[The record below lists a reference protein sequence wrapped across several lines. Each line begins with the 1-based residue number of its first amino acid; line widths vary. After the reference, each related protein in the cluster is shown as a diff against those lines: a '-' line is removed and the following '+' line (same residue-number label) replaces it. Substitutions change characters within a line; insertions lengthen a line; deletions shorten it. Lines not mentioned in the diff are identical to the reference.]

1 MAYSLFQQKKASKIE
16 TLSKSRYC
24 VIFQGQDSFL
34 LYEEKKSYC
43 SGDVKI
49 LLGHQCKDIKV
60 FISNIYIF
68 LELL

>member
-1 MAYSLFQQKKASKIE
+1 MAYSLFQQKKATKIE

-24 VIFQGQDSFL
+24 VIFQGQDFFL
-34 LYEEKKSYC
+34 LYEKKSYC

-60 FISNIYIF
+60 FISNVFII